1 MNQAHKVCS
10 IRCHDWSADGH
21 PAKLHKHNWHISTK
35 LTNMYHKSLNIWY
48 IDAISTIA
56 EIKKCSVSALVLSSC
71 PVLSKQNQCYQ
82 HRYYQ
87 YQYYLTSATMP
98 WLLRLRS
105 RQPEQPKGSRSNLR
119 DVILAIFRHGR
130 QWSPRVS
137 ISPRF
142 KGDPRVGWDELE
154 PNWSYLNH
162 FDMHNI
168 VISTCFL
175 VVFAL

>member
-87 YQYYLTSATMP
+87 YQYYLTSAT
-98 WLLRLRS
+98 RATKATRAAK
-105 RQPEQPKGSRSNLR
+105 RKPKQSKG
-119 DVILAIFRHGR
+119 RHFSHF
-130 QWSPRVS
+130 QAWSPMVAKGLHLSKVQGGPQGWLRWVRTKL
-137 ISPRF
+137 IIF
-142 KGDPRVGWDELE
+142 KSFSNMIFKIGPFPHWN
-154 PNWSYLNH
+154 PH
-162 FDMHNI
+162 
-168 VISTCFL
+168 
-175 VVFAL
+175 